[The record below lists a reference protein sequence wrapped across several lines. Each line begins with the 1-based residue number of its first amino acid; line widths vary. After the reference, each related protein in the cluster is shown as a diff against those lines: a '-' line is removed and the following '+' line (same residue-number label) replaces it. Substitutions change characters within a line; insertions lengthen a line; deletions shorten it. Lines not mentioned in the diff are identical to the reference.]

1 MTLRELSRL
10 LADSARAWSDD
21 YAQSM
26 GAALAY
32 YALFSLSPLLLITLA
47 AAGLIVPEQVE
58 NGVLAARLVGMMGPS
73 GVQAVQAFLE
83 AAREPA
89 GSVIAM
95 LSGGALL
102 LFGAMSVFAELHSAL
117 DRIWRVPG
125 QPQASG
131 WWYLVRSRFGAFAM
145 TLATGALLVAWLIVG
160 ASVAARGAA
169 AGVSP
174 LALHA
179 AEIGFGFLLVSLL
192 FATIYKVV
200 PSARIAWRDVWIG
213 AALTAALFSL
223 GKFLVAEYI
232 GRSGVSSAFGAAGSL
247 AALLVW
253 LYYSAQIFLLGA
265 EFTWVYANACGSRRP
280 PTAPQVNGRPA

>member
-1 MTLRELSRL
+1 MTTREFTRL
-10 LADSARAWSDD
+10 LADAVQAWRDD

-47 AAGLIVPEQVE
+47 VAGLVVPEQVE
-58 NGVLAARLVGMMGPS
+58 NGALAARLVGLMGPS
-73 GVQAVQAFLE
+73 GVQAVQALLE

-89 GSVIAM
+89 GSTIAV
-95 LSGGALL
+95 LLGGTAL
-102 LFGAMSVFAELHSAL
+102 LFGAMTVFAELHSAL
-117 DRIWRVPG
+117 DRIWRVPDK
-125 QPQASG
+125 PQANA
-131 WWYLVRSRFGAFAM
+131 WWHLVRSRLGAFAM
-145 TLATGALLVAWLIVG
+145 TLATGALLVAWLVAG
-160 ASVAARGAA
+160 AAVAARGAE
-169 AGVSP
+169 AGANP

-179 AEIGFGFLLVSLL
+179 LEIGIGFVLACLL

-213 AALTAALFSL
+213 AVLTAALFGV
-223 GKFLVAEYI
+223 GKFLLAWYI

-265 EFTWVYANACGSRRP
+265 EITWVSAQRR
-280 PTAPQVNGRPA
+280 R

>member
-1 MTLRELSRL
+1 MTPRELTRL
-10 LADSARAWSDD
+10 LADAVQAWRDD

-47 AAGLIVPEQVE
+47 VAGLVVPEQVE
-58 NGVLAARLVGMMGPS
+58 NGALAARLVGLMGPS
-73 GVQAVQAFLE
+73 GVQAVQALLE

-89 GSVIAM
+89 GSTIAV
-95 LSGGALL
+95 LLGGAAL
-102 LFGAMSVFAELHSAL
+102 LFGAMTVFAELHSAL
-117 DRIWRVPG
+117 DRIWRVPER
-125 QPQASG
+125 PQANA
-131 WWYLVRSRFGAFAM
+131 WWQLVRTRLGAFAM
-145 TLATGALLVAWLIVG
+145 TLATGALLIAWLVTG
-160 ASVAARGAA
+160 AAVAARGAA
-169 AGVSP
+169 AGANP

-179 AEIGFGFLLVSLL
+179 AEIGIGFALACLL

-200 PSARIAWRDVWIG
+200 PSAHIAWRDVWTG
-213 AALTAALFSL
+213 AVLTAALFGL
-223 GKFLVAEYI
+223 GKFLLAWYI

-265 EFTWVYANACGSRRP
+265 EITWVSAQRR
-280 PTAPQVNGRPA
+280 R

>member
-1 MTLRELSRL
+1 MTPREFRRL
-10 LADSARAWSDD
+10 LADAVQAWRDD

-47 AAGLIVPEQVE
+47 AAGLIVPDQVE
-58 NGVLAARLVGMMGPS
+58 NGVLAARLAGLMGPS
-73 GVQAVQAFLE
+73 GVQAVQALLE

-89 GSVIAM
+89 GSAIAM
-95 LSGGALL
+95 LLGGMLL
-102 LFGAMSVFAELHSAL
+102 LFGAMTVFAELHSTL
-117 DRIWRVPG
+117 DRIWRIPG
-125 QPQASG
+125 RPQASG
-131 WWYLVRSRFGAFAM
+131 WWHLVRSRLGAFAM
-145 TLATGALLVAWLIVG
+145 TLATGALLVAWLVAG
-160 ASVAARGAA
+160 AAVAARGAA
-169 AGVSP
+169 AGANP

-179 AEIGFGFLLVSLL
+179 VEIGIGFALASLL

-213 AALTAALFSL
+213 AVLTAALFSF
-223 GKFLVAEYI
+223 GKFLVAWYI
-232 GRSGVSSAFGAAGSL
+232 GRSGMSSVFGAAGSL

-265 EFTWVYANACGSRRP
+265 EFTWVCAQRHGSRRP
-280 PTAPQVNGRPA
+280 DGPAEPT

>member
-1 MTLRELSRL
+1 MTLRDFKRL
-10 LADSARAWSDD
+10 LADAVQAWRDD

-47 AAGLIVPEQVE
+47 VAGLVVPEQVQ
-58 NGVLAARLVGMMGPS
+58 NGVLAARLVGLMGPS
-73 GVQAVQAFLE
+73 GVQAVQALLE

-89 GSVIAM
+89 GSIVAM
-95 LSGGALL
+95 LFGGVLL
-102 LFGAMSVFAELHSAL
+102 VFGAMTVFGELHSAL
-117 DRIWRVPG
+117 DRIWRAPG
-125 QPQASG
+125 RPQASG
-131 WWYLVRSRFGAFAM
+131 WWHLVRSRLGAFAM
-145 TLATGALLVAWLIVG
+145 TLASGVLLIAWLVAG
-160 ASVAARGAA
+160 AAIAARGAA
-169 AGVSP
+169 AQVNAF
-174 LALHA
+174 ALHA
-179 AEIGFGFLLVSLL
+179 AEIGIGFALSCLM

-213 AALTAALFSL
+213 ALLTAALFSL
-223 GKFLVAEYI
+223 GKFLVAVYI

-265 EFTWVYANACGSRRP
+265 EFTWVCAQRR
-280 PTAPQVNGRPA
+280 AARPGDVGATRP

>member
-1 MTLRELSRL
+1 MTPRELTRL
-10 LADSARAWSDD
+10 LADAVQAWRDD

-47 AAGLIVPEQVE
+47 VAGLVVPEQVE
-58 NGVLAARLVGMMGPS
+58 SGALAARLVGLMGPA
-73 GVQAVQAFLE
+73 GVQAVQALLD

-89 GSVIAM
+89 GSALAV
-95 LSGGALL
+95 LLGGAAL
-102 LFGAMSVFAELHSAL
+102 LFGAMTVFAELHSAL
-117 DRIWRVPG
+117 DRIWRVPDE
-125 QPQASG
+125 PQANA
-131 WWYLVRSRFGAFAM
+131 WWHLVRTRLGAFAM
-145 TLATGALLVAWLIVG
+145 TLATGALLVAWLVAG
-160 ASVAARGAA
+160 AAAAARGAA
-169 AGVSP
+169 AGANP

-179 AEIGFGFLLVSLL
+179 VEIGIGFALACLL

-200 PSARIAWRDVWIG
+200 PSARIAWRDVWTG
-213 AALTAALFSL
+213 AVLTAALFSV
-223 GKFLVAEYI
+223 GKFLLAWYI

-265 EFTWVYANACGSRRP
+265 EITWLYAHAFGSRRSE
-280 PTAPQVNGRPA
+280 